1 VCNCNGL
8 IASGRVQRNETK
20 VAGGDV
26 LVNKQVGPR
35 QRGFSVRPQ
44 FMLKFAR
51 PYCVWVISD
60 FRISDC
66 PYASEER
73 AVTEC

>member
-1 VCNCNGL
+1 MGL
-8 IASGRVQRNETK
+8 SRVGACNETK
-20 VAGGDV
+20 RKSRGDV

-51 PYCVWVISD
+51 PYCVCVISD

-66 PYASEER
+66 PYASDER